1 MRKIK
6 LLLPLALLLVL
17 NQVNAQTREIKGSVT
32 DSIGTPLLGATV
44 QVKNSNVATKT
55 NENGLFSIHVPSDN
69 SNLIIS
75 SVGYQA
81 QTISVGNSD
90 NISVVLRPS
99 VQNALQEVVIVGYG
113 TQRRANLVASV
124 STVKAAD
131 IEDRPYASV
140 DQMLQGK
147 VPGLQAPQFSGQPGA
162 AQSIRIRGIGSA
174 SAGADPLYVVDGII
188 INAGDLSSNT
198 TTANTLAGVNPNDIE
213 SVTVL
218 KDAQATSIYGSRGAN
233 GVILIST
240 KKGRAGKTQI
250 RADVEIGQNRVADL
264 PDNARFLN
272 TNEWLGLLREGVINA
287 GGAQEDA
294 DFIAKYYGEGS
305 GINTNWLDL
314 ITRHGNQQQ
323 YNLSASGGDSK
334 NQFYVSGGY
343 FNQQGTVIA
352 SDFKRYSFRT
362 NYKHIVNDKLN
373 FSVLMTGS
381 NSTEHA
387 PTNGGL
393 FSNPV
398 GALPFLRPTQ
408 NPYNPDGSLNISTT
422 GATNFNS
429 GNYNPL
435 YIAQNDINRLN
446 TTLLQGSIGAEY
458 SILKN
463 LRFSSRF
470 GIDFN
475 LLEEYNFLNQFHG
488 DGAGNGGI
496 GIPINSRFFNW
507 ISTNQFDY
515 NTSFG
520 KEDKFRLSALVG
532 YEAQKNKAYVVTQT
546 SQGFPPN
553 NTLYLSVNA
562 STPTAATATGSDYDI
577 AGLYTSANISYN
589 NRFVVSASFRRD
601 GSSRFSEN
609 NRYGNFWSAGAAWNL
624 DHESFISDLPFIT
637 ALKLRGS
644 YGTTGNAAIGN
655 YVWRPAVHFG
665 TAIASSLAD
674 GGANY
679 AGQPGGVYDVLGNL
693 NLTWEST
700 DQGDVGL
707 DASFLKDRVSFT
719 LDFYRRVSDKLL
731 FNNPLSATTGFTSF
745 VDNIGKIE
753 NKGYEITVNGTPVK
767 TKNFFWSLSFN
778 LSHNKNTVLTLP
790 EGKDI
795 PVAGT
800 QFRLSQGHDFQTY
813 YAREW
818 AGVNPDN
825 GDPLWYV
832 DGTHKETTSD
842 YNTAKR
848 QFLGSASPKYFGG
861 LTSIFNYRG
870 IDLQADF
877 VYNYGNYVTDGWI
890 YYAIDGA
897 YPDLNK
903 YAINL
908 QRWQKP
914 GDKTNVPRYEYGSSN
929 NSNAFSSRFLYKG
942 DFIRLRN
949 VTLGYN
955 LNDRLLKRIGITS
968 LRVYVR
974 GTNLWTKTYD
984 NNLTIDPEQGISS
997 SSNLNVFYTKSLTAG
1012 INLVL

>member
-6 LLLPLALLLVL
+6 LLLSLLSLVAFF
-17 NQVNAQTREIKGSVT
+17 QVNAQNRVIRGTVRDSV
-32 DSIGTPLLGATV
+32 GTPLSGATV
-44 QVKNSNVATKT
+44 QVKGSNVATKT
-55 NENGLFSIHVPSDN
+55 NDNGSFTIMVPADN
-69 SNLIIS
+69 PNLVIS
-75 SVGYQA
+75 SVGYEA
-81 QTISVGNSD
+81 QTITIGNSD
-90 NISVVLRPS
+90 DLNIILRPT
-99 VQNALQEVVIVGYG
+99 VQNALQEVVVVGYG
-113 TQRRANLVASV
+113 TQRRTNLVASV
-124 STVKAAD
+124 STVKAPD
-131 IEDRPYASV
+131 IENRPYTSV

-198 TTANTLAGVNPNDIE
+198 TTANTLAGINPNDIE

-218 KDAQATSIYGSRGAN
+218 KDAQGTSIYGSRGAN
-233 GVILIST
+233 GVILITT
-240 KKGRAGKTQI
+240 KKGMAGKTQI
-250 RADVEIGQNRVADL
+250 RADVEVGSNKTASM

-272 TNEWLGLLREGVINA
+272 ADEWLMLLREGVINA
-287 GGAQEDA
+287 GGSQQDA
-294 DFIAKYYGEGS
+294 DFFAQYFGEGS
-305 GINTNWLDL
+305 GINSNWFDL
-314 ITRHGNQQQ
+314 ITRRGDQQQ
-323 YNLSASGGDSK
+323 YNLSLSGGDAK

-343 FNQQGTVIA
+343 FKQQGTVIG

-362 NYKHIVNDKLN
+362 NYKHVVNDKLN
-373 FSVLMTGS
+373 FSILMTGS

-408 NPYNPDGSLNISTT
+408 NPYNPDGSLNIKTT

-435 YIAQNDINRLN
+435 YIAQNDINRVN
-446 TTLLQGSIGAEY
+446 TTLLQGSIGGEY
-458 SILKN
+458 AILRN
-463 LRFSSRF
+463 LKFSSRF

-496 GIPINSRFFNW
+496 AIPIDSRFFNW

-520 KEDKFRLSALVG
+520 KEDKFRLNALVG
-532 YEAQKNKAYVVTQT
+532 YEAQKNKAYVLTLT

-553 NTLYLSVNA
+553 NSLYLSVNA
-562 STPTAATATGSDYDI
+562 STPTTATAAGSDYDI
-577 AGLYTSANISYN
+577 AGIYSSANVTYN

-609 NRYGNFWSAGAAWNL
+609 NRYGNFWSAGAAWNV
-624 DHESFISDLPFIT
+624 DRESFISQLPFIT
-637 ALKLRGS
+637 GLKLRGS
-644 YGTTGNAAIGN
+644 YGTTGNAEIGN
-655 YVWRPAVHFG
+655 YAWRPAVHFG
-665 TAIASSLAD
+665 SAVATSLAD

-700 DQGDVGL
+700 NQGDIGL

-731 FNNPLSATTGFTSF
+731 FNNPLSATSGFTSF

-753 NKGYEITVNGTPVK
+753 NKGYELSVNGTPVK
-767 TKNFFWSLSFN
+767 MKNFTWNLSFN
-778 LSHNKNTVLTLP
+778 ISHNKNTVLTLP
-790 EGKDI
+790 GGKDI
-795 PVAGT
+795 PNS
-800 QFRLSQGHDFQTY
+800 QFRLSEGRDFQTY

-818 AGVNPDN
+818 AGVDPDN

-832 DGTHKETTSD
+832 DGTHKEKTNN
-842 YNTAKR
+842 YNQAQR

-861 LTSIFNYRG
+861 LTSIFDYRG
-870 IDLQADF
+870 FSLQADF

-890 YYAIDGA
+890 TYAIDGE

-914 GDKTNVPRYEYGSSN
+914 GDITNVPRYEFGSTN

-949 VTLGYN
+949 LTVGYN
-955 LNDRLLKRIGITS
+955 LNEKLLRKFGISS
-968 LRVYVR
+968 LRIYVR

-984 NNLTIDPEQGISS
+984 NNLTIDPEQGIAS
-997 SSNLNVFYTKSLTAG
+997 SSNLNIFYTKSLTAG